1 MKIAV
6 IGANGK
12 AGKLIVKEAIER
24 NYDVTAVVRSEN
36 KSEASKVINK
46 DLFELTKADLADFDA
61 VVSAFGTFNP
71 DTLSLHSKTVEH
83 FSEILDGTSTHL
95 LIVGGA
101 GSLYLDESKT
111 TKLFEIPEFPE
122 VFKPLAK
129 AQADELDLLRTKENI
144 NWTFVSPAADF
155 VEDGPKTNNYG
166 IAGEIFTTN
175 EEGVSYV
182 SYADYASALLD
193 IIEANSNIKERVSVY
208 TK

>member
-24 NYDVTAVVRSEN
+24 NHDVTAVVRSEN
-36 KSEASKVINK
+36 KSEASRVINK
-46 DLFELTKADLADFDA
+46 DLFELTKTDLADFDV

-83 FSEILDGTSTHL
+83 FSEILDGTNTHL

-129 AQADELDLLRTKENI
+129 AQTDELDLLRTKENI

-166 IAGEIFTTN
+166 IAGEIFTTDK
-175 EEGVSYV
+175 EGVSYV

>member
-24 NYDVTAVVRSEN
+24 NHDVTAVVRSEN

-46 DLFELTKADLADFDA
+46 DLFELTKADLADFDV

-111 TKLFEIPEFPE
+111 TKLFEIQEFPE

-144 NWTFVSPAADF
+144 YWTFVSPAADF

-175 EEGVSYV
+175 AEGVSYV

>member
-24 NYDVTAVVRSEN
+24 NHDVTAVVRSEN
-36 KSEASKVINK
+36 KSEASKAINK
-46 DLFELTKADLADFDA
+46 DLFELTKADLTDFDV

-83 FSEILDGTSTHL
+83 FSKILDGTNTHL

-101 GSLYLDESKT
+101 GSLYLDSSKT
-111 TKLFEIPEFPE
+111 TKLFESPEFPE
-122 VFKPLAK
+122 IFKPLAK

-155 VEDGPKTNNYG
+155 VEDGPKTNNYA
-166 IAGEIFTTN
+166 IAGEIFSTN

-193 IIEANSNIKERVSVY
+193 IIEANSNIKERVSIY

>member
-24 NYDVTAVVRSEN
+24 NHDVTAVVRSEN

-46 DLFELTKADLADFDA
+46 DLFELTKADLTDFDV

-83 FSEILDGTSTHL
+83 FSKILDGTNTHL

-101 GSLYLDESKT
+101 GSLYLDSSKT
-111 TKLFEIPEFPE
+111 TKLFESPEFPE
-122 VFKPLAK
+122 IFKPLAK

-155 VEDGPKTNNYG
+155 VEDGPKTNNYA
-166 IAGEIFTTN
+166 IAGEIFSTN

-193 IIEANSNIKERVSVY
+193 IIEANSNIKERVSIY

>member
-12 AGKLIVKEAIER
+12 AGKLIVKETIER
-24 NYDVTAVVRSEN
+24 NHDVTAVVRSEN

-46 DLFELTKADLADFDA
+46 DLFELTKTDLADFDV

-83 FSEILDGTSTHL
+83 FSEILDGTNTHL

-101 GSLYLDESKT
+101 GSLYLDSSKT
-111 TKLFEIPEFPE
+111 TKLFESPEFPE
-122 VFKPLAK
+122 IFKPLAK

-155 VEDGPKTNNYG
+155 VEDGPKTNNYA

-193 IIEANSNIKERVSVY
+193 IIEANSNIKERVSIY

>member
-24 NYDVTAVVRSEN
+24 NHDVTAVVRSEN

-46 DLFELTKADLADFDA
+46 DLFELTKADLTDFDV

-83 FSEILDGTSTHL
+83 FSEILDGTNTHL

-101 GSLYLDESKT
+101 GSLYLDSSKT
-111 TKLFEIPEFPE
+111 TKLFESPEFPE
-122 VFKPLAK
+122 IFKPLAK

-155 VEDGPKTNNYG
+155 VEDGPKTNNYA

-193 IIEANSNIKERVSVY
+193 IIEANSNIKERVSIY

>member
-24 NYDVTAVVRSEN
+24 NHDVTAVVRSEN

-46 DLFELTKADLADFDA
+46 DLFELTKADLADFDV

-155 VEDGPKTNNYG
+155 VEDAPKTNNYG

>member
-12 AGKLIVKEAIER
+12 AGKLIVKEAIKR
-24 NYDVTAVVRSEN
+24 NHDVTAVVRSEN

-46 DLFELTKADLADFDA
+46 DLFELSKVDLADFDV

-83 FSEILDGTSTHL
+83 FLDK
-95 LIVGGA
+95 
-101 GSLYLDESKT
+101 SKT
-111 TKLFEIPEFPE
+111 TKLFELSEFPE
-122 VFKPLAK
+122 IFIPLAK

-144 NWTFVSPAADF
+144 NWTFVSPAVDF

-182 SYADYASALLD
+182 SYVDYASALLD

-208 TK
+208 TR

>member
-12 AGKLIVKEAIER
+12 AGKLIVKEAIKR
-24 NYDVTAVVRSEN
+24 NHDVTAVVRSEN

-46 DLFELTKADLADFDA
+46 DLFELSKVDLADFDV

-83 FSEILDGTSTHL
+83 FSEILDGTNTHL

-101 GSLYLDESKT
+101 GSLFLDKSKT
-111 TKLFEIPEFPE
+111 TKLFELPEFPE
-122 VFKPLAK
+122 IFIPLAK

-144 NWTFVSPAADF
+144 NWTFVSPAVDF

-166 IAGEIFTTN
+166 IAGKIFTTN

-208 TK
+208 TR

>member
-24 NYDVTAVVRSEN
+24 NHDVTAVVRSEN

-46 DLFELTKADLADFDA
+46 DLFELTKADLTDFDV

-83 FSEILDGTSTHL
+83 FSEILDGTNTHL

-101 GSLYLDESKT
+101 GSLYLDSSKT
-111 TKLFEIPEFPE
+111 TKLFESPEFPE
-122 VFKPLAK
+122 IFKPLAK

-155 VEDGPKTNNYG
+155 VEDGPKTNNYA
-166 IAGEIFTTN
+166 IAGEIFSTN

-193 IIEANSNIKERVSVY
+193 IIEANSNIKERVSIY

>member
-24 NYDVTAVVRSEN
+24 NHDVTAVVRSEN

-46 DLFELTKADLADFDA
+46 DLFELTKADLTDFDV

-83 FSEILDGTSTHL
+83 FSEILDGKNTHL

-111 TKLFEIPEFPE
+111 TKLFEIPEFPKI
-122 VFKPLAK
+122 FKPLAQ
-129 AQADELDLLRTKENI
+129 AQSDELDLLRTKENI
-144 NWTFVSPAADF
+144 NWTFVSPAANF
-155 VEDGPKTNNYG
+155 VEDAPKTNNYG
-166 IAGEIFTTN
+166 IAGEILTTN
-175 EEGVSYV
+175 KEGISYV

-193 IIEANSNIKERVSVY
+193 IIEENSNIKKRVSVY

>member
-24 NYDVTAVVRSEN
+24 NHDVTAVVRSEN

-46 DLFELTKADLADFDA
+46 DLFELTKADLTGFDV

-71 DTLSLHSKTVEH
+71 DTLSLHSKTVEY

-101 GSLYLDESKT
+101 GSLYLDSSKA
-111 TKLFEIPEFPE
+111 TKLFESPEFPE
-122 VFKPLAK
+122 IFKPIAK
-129 AQADELDLLRTKENI
+129 AQSDELDLLRTKENI

-175 EEGVSYV
+175 KEGVSYV